1 MMSRSLYAKIILI
14 LVIFIITVMS
24 VVGTVLLN
32 SVNHFYTND
41 FLTQMTQNF
50 ASDGQLSAAVQSA
63 MTETDPVASLKEVLH
78 SFSARLGIDAYRNYY
93 ILDADGNMLDGSDEA
108 LGQSLRKTP
117 NLLAAMN
124 GTRGEEPSGAGD
136 YSDYAVP
143 FFSGENGYIVYIK
156 DSQED
161 MQQLSWILFSIII
174 QALLIG
180 LLIALLLAFFLSKAI
195 TQPIQSLTQGA
206 KLIAAGEFSHELDV
220 HSTDEIGTL
229 TDTFNHMK
237 QMLKN
242 TFDEVEGERAKLE
255 TVFSYLKDGVIAF
268 NDEGKL
274 LHINDSAYGLL
285 AAGADLEENEIFDLE
300 RLLDLFSVSYSNG
313 RFEKVGGE
321 GEVESGGEEGGATF
335 GGVVFA
341 GRVLEVSF
349 GRIRYNDS
357 GHMHT
362 GVITVIHDMTG
373 RYELEKSRRE
383 FVANVSH
390 ELRTPLTAIKGACET
405 LHDHPELPDEFRR
418 RFLEMAISESDR
430 MTSIV
435 RDLLVLSRLDD
446 KRTRWKISRFDLN
459 ASLRRMC
466 DVMQVNAAGRNQQ
479 LTLEPCDGELSITAD
494 AERIEQ
500 VLINIISNAVKYTPE
515 GGKILV
521 RSGRAGNDRVFVSVR
536 DNGIGIPEE
545 DQPRLFERFYRV
557 EKARTSETGGTGLGL
572 AIAKELVEAHGGQIV
587 LRSKLDVGTL
597 VLIELPIETKLKST
611 EE

>member
-32 SVNHFYTND
+32 SVYRFYTED
-41 FLTQMTQNF
+41 FVTQMEQSF
-50 ASDGQLSAAVQSA
+50 AVDGQLYSALVSAVGEEEYVS
-63 MTETDPVASLKEVLH
+63 SLKAVLH
-78 SFSARLGIDAYRNYY
+78 SYSAWLGIDSYRNYY
-93 ILDADGNMLDGSDEA
+93 ILDGDGVMLDGSDET
-108 LGQSLRKTP
+108 LGQTLRKTP
-117 NLLAAMN
+117 NMVAAMN
-124 GTRGEEPSGAGD
+124 GSRGSEQSSGTD
-136 YSDYAVP
+136 YTDYAVP
-143 FFSGENGYIVYIK
+143 LSGGGNSCIIYVK

-161 MQQLSWILFSIII
+161 MQQLSWILFSIIL
-174 QALLIG
+174 QALFIG

-206 KLIAAGEFSHELDV
+206 QLIAAGEFSHELDA
-220 HSTDEIGTL
+220 HSNDEIGTL

-237 QMLKN
+237 QVLK
-242 TFDEVEGERAKLE
+242 TTLDEVQGERAKLE
-255 TVFSYLKDGVIAF
+255 TVFSYLKDGVVAF
-268 NDEGKL
+268 TDEGKL
-274 LHINDSAYGLL
+274 LHINNSACELL
-285 AAGADLEENEIFDLE
+285 ASGAELTDIENFNLE

-313 RFEKVGGE
+313 RFEKRGSDGAVEGGE
-321 GEVESGGEEGGATF
+321 GDVTF
-335 GGVVFA
+335 GGIVSA

-349 GRIRYNDS
+349 GRIRYNDAGKMYS
-357 GHMHT
+357 
-362 GVITVIHDMTG
+362 GVITVIHDITS

-390 ELRTPLTAIKGACET
+390 ELRTPLTSIKGACET
-405 LHDHPELPDEFRR
+405 LHDHPELPQEIQT

-466 DVMQVNAAGRNQQ
+466 DVMQVEATNRHQR
-479 LTLEPCDGELSITAD
+479 LELVPVEGELPITAD

-500 VLINIISNAVKYTPE
+500 VVLNILSNAVKYTPE

-521 RSGRAGNDRVFVSVR
+521 RSGRSAADRVYVSVR

-557 EKARTSETGGTGLGL
+557 EKARTSETGGTGLALPLPRNWSRPTAGGL
-572 AIAKELVEAHGGQIV
+572 YCAV
-587 LRSKLDVGTL
+587 S
-597 VLIELPIETKLKST
+597 
-611 EE
+611 